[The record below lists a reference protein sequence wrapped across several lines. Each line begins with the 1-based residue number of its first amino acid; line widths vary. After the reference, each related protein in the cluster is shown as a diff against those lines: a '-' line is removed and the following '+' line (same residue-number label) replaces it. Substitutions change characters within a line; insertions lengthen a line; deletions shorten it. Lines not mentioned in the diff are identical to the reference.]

1 MHNNLKTVGSPSI
14 EELES
19 TVAFPKEVD
28 YKNGPVAFIECIEE
42 IPCNPCERAC
52 RRNAITIGNPITN
65 LPKIDMK
72 KCTGC
77 GLCVAACPGLAIYI
91 KDYTYS
97 ETTATISF
105 PFEYLPLPDVGDSI
119 ILVNR
124 LGEKVCQGKIIKISN
139 LKVNDSTTVITAE
152 YSKEYFEQVISMER
166 L

>member
-1 MHNNLKTVGSPSI
+1 MHDHLKTVGSPSI
-14 EELES
+14 EELKGTS
-19 TVAFPKEVD
+19 AFPKED
-28 YKNGPVAFIECIEE
+28 NYKNGPVAFIECIEE

-65 LPKIDMK
+65 LPRIDME

-105 PFEYLPLPDVGDSI
+105 PFEYLPLPEIGDQV

-124 LGEKVCQGKIIKISN
+124 LGEKVCEGKI
-139 LKVNDSTTVITAE
+139 LKVSTLKINDCTAVITAE
-152 YSKEYFEQVISMER
+152 YPKEYFEQVISMKR
-166 L
+166 P